1 MRGRKILH
9 ILLFFLLIFS
19 LAAYSVVY
27 ADGET
32 GTENTGS
39 DTGEET
45 GGETEENQT
54 REDFSRYNAVY
65 SNGDDGTLI
74 ITNSYT
80 PERIDVTGG
89 INWIDESNRDGVRPS
104 EVTIQL
110 FNGDDPISDQI
121 VVLTPDNT
129 TDGDTDQWNYTF
141 EQVYKYQN
149 QGELIDYTVRVTT
162 PDDENYDYEFDK
174 DIDKYF
180 STGTHAIS
188 LIVSS
193 GDILFDDDDNRD
205 GIRPL
210 EITVQLYQNGEP
222 YGDPITVTG
231 EEWEYI
237 FEDLPE
243 FTSGEIRVPA
253 VYSVD
258 LADPVDEYTA
268 DFDETTRALTLQ
280 HSPALRNI
288 NISKVW
294 DDRGD
299 QDGIRPDSICVIL
312 HGDTND
318 YMYTLS
324 DADSSDDNTWAYT
337 FQDVH
342 VNRDGAPIAY
352 SLTEAVECP
361 QPPENFTTQEDC
373 EAESYVWHEAAC
385 SDETIDTEEACTEAE
400 ATWTAAACMAE

>member
-174 DIDKYF
+174 DIDK
-180 STGTHAIS
+180 
-188 LIVSS
+188 
-193 GDILFDDDDNRD
+193 
-205 GIRPL
+205 
-210 EITVQLYQNGEP
+210 
-222 YGDPITVTG
+222 
-231 EEWEYI
+231 
-237 FEDLPE
+237 
-243 FTSGEIRVPA
+243 
-253 VYSVD
+253 
-258 LADPVDEYTA
+258 
-268 DFDETTRALTLQ
+268 
-280 HSPALRNI
+280 
-288 NISKVW
+288 
-294 DDRGD
+294 
-299 QDGIRPDSICVIL
+299 
-312 HGDTND
+312 
-318 YMYTLS
+318 
-324 DADSSDDNTWAYT
+324 
-337 FQDVH
+337 
-342 VNRDGAPIAY
+342 
-352 SLTEAVECP
+352 
-361 QPPENFTTQEDC
+361 
-373 EAESYVWHEAAC
+373 
-385 SDETIDTEEACTEAE
+385 
-400 ATWTAAACMAE
+400 